1 MFEPFET
8 DDHVEAV
15 RLQRQS
21 LHAPNPEIDPGKPGG
36 SIPNRFRVGI
46 DSGERRG
53 SAEQGSAPPGATRN
67 IEYLLP
73 FHERQAKG
81 VPLPQCAL
89 GVGSLERGI
98 FGMRPFSHWLLPER
112 RKVAPPAPE

>member
-15 RLQRQS
+15 RLERQS

-36 SIPNRFRVGI
+36 CIPNRFRVGI

-53 SAEQGSAPPGATRN
+53 SAEHGSAPPGATRH
-67 IEYLLP
+67 IEYALP
-73 FHERQAKG
+73 LDEWQAKA
-81 VPLPQCAL
+81 VSLPQRSL
-89 GVGSLERGI
+89 VDGSLERGI
-98 FGMRPFSHWLLPER
+98 FGMCPLSHSLPPER
-112 RKVAPPAPE
+112 RKVAPGAPE